1 MSKDDLLALGYTQFT
16 PVQLAKSRG
25 FSCGLTVAVQCP
37 VDPLTSIG
45 ILAPALMSILIP
57 LNSSRN
63 ERAHYCWVIWK
74 QPAHHPTAAPSLHVS
89 LMASAMS
96 DLALLFDVV

>member
-1 MSKDDLLALGYTQFT
+1 MSKDDLLAHGYTQFT

-45 ILAPALMSILIP
+45 IHCSRTHEHTYPVELVKKRTCSLLLGDMETASTPS
-57 LNSSRN
+57 NSTLSG
-63 ERAHYCWVIWK
+63 
-74 QPAHHPTAAPSLHVS
+74 VS